1 MEKRN
6 RRLVNVLPQ
15 PQLQSSLSLRVLPV
29 RLGGLDRIHV
39 LRPATGCH
47 LRLPTSS
54 SWEDIQQKVP
64 VDGLMSFRL
73 EHSSPRARA
82 FRSSFISDAG
92 AALPRAA
99 TGPPLLK
106 ESERHHSMEC
116 RALVTFGAT

>member
-47 LRLPTSS
+47 LRLPASS

-73 EHSSPRARA
+73 EHSSPRARSA
-82 FRSSFISDAG
+82 RASSRTRV
-92 AALPRAA
+92 LHCRVR
-99 TGPPLLK
+99 PPGH
-106 ESERHHSMEC
+106 RC
-116 RALVTFGAT
+116 